1 MSIDLVNL
9 CNDDDKHAVITFF
22 SFGQARSNS
31 FAQYRVEQFKSNI
44 ASYGKDYSFSTIV
57 TDGTLKLK
65 SVRDFLDNNG
75 FKFVC
80 RKKGKHSSNLNLF
93 FRDKDVSL

>member
-1 MSIDLVNL
+1 MSIDLVDLDN
-9 CNDDDKHAVITFF
+9 NNKHAVITFF
-22 SFGQARSNS
+22 SFGQPRSS
-31 FAQYRVEQFKSNI
+31 GFAQYRAESFTGYI
-44 ASYGKDYSFSTIV
+44 YRYGKEYSFSTII
-57 TDGTLKLK
+57 TDSTLKLK